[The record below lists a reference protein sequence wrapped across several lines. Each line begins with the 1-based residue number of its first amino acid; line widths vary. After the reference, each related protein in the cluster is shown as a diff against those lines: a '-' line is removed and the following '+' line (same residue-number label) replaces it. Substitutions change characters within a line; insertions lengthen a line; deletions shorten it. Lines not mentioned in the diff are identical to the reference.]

1 MAYLFNFK
9 ISIMMVSNFGALPRF
24 GANYTPDNW
33 AKFNIFS
40 GLYIV
45 LVYLPFALDFYEY
58 FTQFGLRSLT
68 SFVAIEA
75 VGIMTIICIILLLEI
90 IQQCNCIGMGSMDIG
105 KRAGLIKD
113 MKRKAKKGKRRTQRS
128 GMGNDESSWEDEYD
142 SENDA
147 YMDVVDEE
155 VAGEEEA
162 ESEQEEY
169 YDEESDD
176 SAVDPK

>member
-9 ISIMMVSNFGALPRF
+9 IIIMMVSNFGALPRF
-24 GANYTPDNW
+24 GASFTPDNW

-45 LVYLPFALDFYEY
+45 LVYLPFAVDFYEY
-58 FTQFGLRSLT
+58 FTSYGLRSLT
-68 SFVAIEA
+68 SYVAIEA

-113 MKRKAKKGKRRTQRS
+113 MKKKAKKGKRRTQRS

-142 SENDA
+142 SEHDE

-155 VAGEEEA
+155 VAGEEEE
-162 ESEQEEY
+162 ESEYEQEEDE
-169 YDEESDD
+169 DEESDD
-176 SAVDPK
+176 S